1 MAREAA
7 NGTRAVVITGASTGI
22 GEACALRFDKLGFR
36 VFAGVRKEAD
46 GERLQRQTSDR
57 LSPVFLDVT
66 DEASIASAAEMVR
79 AAVGDAGL
87 AGLVNNA
94 GITVPGPLEFLP
106 IEDLRLQ
113 IEVNLIG
120 QIAVTQAFLPL
131 LRQGKGRIVNMGSVG
146 GRMATPFI
154 GAYCASKFA
163 LEGATDSLRQE
174 LRPWGI
180 SVSIV
185 EPGSIATPIWEK
197 GVAAAEKLNEK
208 LPQRAHDLYDT
219 AVAAM
224 RRAVDK
230 RTAAGIPPDEVAK
243 AVAHALTAKRPKTRY
258 LVGLDAR
265 LPAMFAKI
273 LPDRV
278 RDGLVARAMGLPSKA
293 E

>member
-1 MAREAA
+1 MAPEAA
-7 NGTRAVVITGASTGI
+7 NGTRTVVITGASTGI
-22 GEACALRFDKLGFR
+22 GEACALRFDKLGLR

-46 GERLQRQTSDR
+46 GERLQQQTSDR

-66 DEASIASAAEMVR
+66 DEMSIGSAAETVG

-197 GVAAAEKLNEK
+197 GVAAADKLDEK

-224 RRAVDK
+224 RRVVDK
-230 RTAAGIPPDEVAK
+230 RTGAGIPPDEVAK

-265 LPAMFAKI
+265 LPAIFAKI

-293 E
+293 